1 MMRLPPRRIL
11 VAADFSRSSLPAV
24 AAARLLA
31 GHFHAPLEAVYCEA
45 PIASE
50 LYDGPLPED
59 PELLRRTAQRLGQT
73 VTKELLLH
81 AVHGEPAPSIARVAR
96 ARKADLIVVGTH
108 GRRGVMRAVLGSVAE
123 DLVHQ
128 APAPV
133 LVVRRRMRL
142 PERILAPLGADAE
155 AAQGLLAAA
164 LLARSLR
171 ARLDV
176 VHAAPSGGGGDA
188 ERLMAARLN
197 ALPAALRRA
206 ARVTGQIVS
215 GKPLEAILKAA
226 RGRDLLVLLARPK
239 SLLGDLVLGTT
250 AERVVRYCPIPV
262 LALSP
267 RKRSLKGGGGDGR
280 T

>member
-45 PIASE
+45 PVASE

-59 PELLRRTAQRLGQT
+59 PEILRRTALRLGQT

-123 DLVHQ
+123 DLVRQ

-155 AAQGLLAAA
+155 AAQGLMAAA

-176 VHAAPSGGGGDA
+176 VHAAPSGGDA
-188 ERLMAARLN
+188 ERLMSARLN
-197 ALPAALRRA
+197 ALPAALRRD

-215 GKPLEAILKAA
+215 GKPVEAILKAT
-226 RGRDLLVLLARPK
+226 RGRDLLVLLTRPK

-267 RKRSLKGGGGDGR
+267 RRRPVKGGGGDGR